1 MTGPRIAAGADRRIK
16 PRSSQDNAATSVV
29 QSLIRN
35 PRDAV
40 VSIEADLEAG
50 GDPHVMLG
58 LLDAV
63 EAILEIRGVDR
74 STQLAALR
82 KTIQARAGTPPAA

>member
-1 MTGPRIAAGADRRIK
+1 M
-16 PRSSQDNAATSVV
+16 V
-29 QSLIRN
+29 QLLIRN
-35 PRDAV
+35 PKEAV
-40 VSIEADLEAG
+40 ASIEADLEAG
-50 GDPHVMLG
+50 GDPQVMQG

-82 KTIQARAGTPPAA
+82 IAIQGRAGTPPAA